1 MRIGDCRLPIKDGFE
16 IELPFKFKGLKR
28 EISFVAAPLPALSPS
43 DGARGEAI
51 E

>member
-43 DGARGEAI
+43 GWGEGGSD
-51 E
+51 